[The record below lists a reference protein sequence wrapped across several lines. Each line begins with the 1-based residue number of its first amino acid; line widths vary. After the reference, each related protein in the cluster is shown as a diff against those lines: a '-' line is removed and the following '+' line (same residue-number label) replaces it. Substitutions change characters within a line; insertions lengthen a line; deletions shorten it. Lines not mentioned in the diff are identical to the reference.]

1 MDVETLEV
9 EALKLDTQ
17 SRARLAERLLASLD
31 ELSEEEAAQ
40 IWAAEAQRRDA
51 EMDVDPGQHRPS
63 EDVFRDAYS
72 RLK

>member
-1 MDVETLEV
+1 MDVETLEAEV
-9 EALKLDTQ
+9 LKLDTQ

-31 ELSEEEAAQ
+31 ELSEEENAE

-51 EMDVDPGQHRPS
+51 EMDVDPSQQRPS
-63 EDVFRDAYS
+63 DDVFRDAYS

>member
-1 MDVETLEV
+1 MDVETLEAEV
-9 EALKLDTQ
+9 LKLDTQ
-17 SRARLAERLLASLD
+17 SRARLAQRLLASLD

-51 EMDVDPGQHRPS
+51 EMDVDPGQHRLT

>member
-1 MDVETLEV
+1 MDVETLEAEV
-9 EALKLDTQ
+9 LKLDTQ

-31 ELSEEEAAQ
+31 ELSEEEAAR

-63 EDVFRDAYS
+63 EDVFQVAYS